1 METRT
6 LWTEKMKLVGEC
18 GGHKVAMDAHSPIGN
33 DTAMT
38 PKELVAIGIAGCT
51 AMDVVALMKKHKE
64 PLESLEIE
72 TKINQTESG
81 QPQVFKDVTLTFLFK
96 GNLNKDKVLDAVHR
110 SQTQYCG
117 VSAMIVKTAPI
128 HYKVVL
134 NGVEIGTGEANFSKN

>member
-6 LWTEKMKLVGEC
+6 LWTEKMKLVAEC
-18 GGHKVAMDAHSPIGN
+18 GPHKVTMDAHAPIGN

-38 PKELVAIGIAGCT
+38 PKELVAIGISGCT
-51 AMDVVALMKKHKE
+51 AMDVVALMKKFKE

-72 TKINQTESG
+72 AKINQTESG
-81 QPQVFKDVTLTFLFK
+81 QPQVFKDVNLTFLFK
-96 GNLNKDKVLDAVHR
+96 GNLNKDKVLEAVHR

-134 NGVEIGTGEANFSKN
+134 NGVEIGTGDAAFS